1 MGESGTNILNLSES
15 ALNSLK
21 KSDLVQETLY
31 LKGKVIVDTDLHKL
45 SDQIYKLTEAI
56 DQISLENRK
65 LTSELVITKNVNS
78 RLEERIINLEKNQ
91 AKGEQ
96 YSRRNNVEL
105 SGIPNSICDEDLE
118 NTVINICKES
128 GIDVNARDI
137 EGCHRLPLSRNSRG
151 HDKRVIVKFVNRK
164 YAEAMLKD
172 KKRISGKNFEHLNVT
187 NKVFVS
193 VFLCRYYTYILGK
206 CEDLER
212 QGKVHHVFCLGVIV
226 CIKLSENGSLVKTY
240 HISDIPNFP
249 SDSDIEN

>member
-1 MGESGTNILNLSES
+1 MGESSTNILNLLES
-15 ALNSLK
+15 ALNSRTK
-21 KSDLVQETLY
+21 PDLVQKILD

-45 SDQIYKLTEAI
+45 SDQIHKLTEMI
-56 DQISLENRK
+56 DQISAENRK
-65 LTSELVITKNVNS
+65 LTS
-78 RLEERIINLEKNQ
+78 
-91 AKGEQ
+91 
-96 YSRRNNVEL
+96 EL

-128 GIDVNARDI
+128 GIDVDARDI

-164 YAEAMLKD
+164 YAEALLKD
-172 KKRISGKNFEHLNVT
+172 KKQISGKNFGHLHVT

-193 VFLCRYYTYILGK
+193 VSLCPYYRFIWGK
-206 CEDLER
+206 CKDLQR
-212 QGKVHHVFCLGVIV
+212 QGKVHHVFCLGGIV
-226 CIKLSENGSLVKTY
+226 CIKLSENGSPVKLH